1 MHLTATCIRHTRAFK
16 LKWSFLWFHQDR
28 ARHFTRNDIRTTRL
42 FSSLWSDFTNLY
54 INTLT
59 VALILRRVHK
69 CVQNVTRREK
79 DKIVRSG
86 VVVHRNNYELTDS
99 HPSQQNI
106 CGTLSIIKM
115 CQTMTR
121 RHSRLNRMYF
131 KPLAIVPLKAGFIE
145 DSFIFLKMHLQAVLQ
160 QYIRRSRDN
169 LFWNARKGLF
179 HKDFNYDFWQS
190 FNHLK
195 KSLFIF

>member
-1 MHLTATCIRHTRAFK
+1 M
-16 LKWSFLWFHQDR
+16 
-28 ARHFTRNDIRTTRL
+28 
-42 FSSLWSDFTNLY
+42 
-54 INTLT
+54 
-59 VALILRRVHK
+59 RRVQK
-69 CVQNVTRREK
+69 CVQKATRRGK

-99 HPSQQNI
+99 HPSQLNI

-160 QYIRRSRDN
+160 QYTKILRQFVLKCKEGFISQKISTMIFDN
-169 LFWNARKGLF
+169 LLT
-179 HKDFNYDFWQS
+179 
-190 FNHLK
+190 
-195 KSLFIF
+195 I